1 VGDTPKGTRS
11 AGGVFLFE
19 DFRDNLIIDRYDVGF
34 LSMRGAK
41 TDSMRSENSEDALT
55 WNVFRSLAQ
64 VDPTFWLPRLFRRA
78 FDRDDD
84 LRAHSVGVKLWQR
97 VQPPP
102 ALRLFQKDEG
112 ESEIDVLIE
121 TEQMVWFIEA
131 KFRSD
136 VSERTTNNPDRD
148 QVVRNLDVGSWYAGV
163 RDFYFSLLLLDSASG
178 TKGMALI
185 ERYAA
190 SREDVLQRLP
200 HRPDQLANLRG
211 TGLMR
216 WSHLF
221 AVLSECAESAPRN
234 DERAYARRAVEWLK
248 GKRIGEPV
256 SSRS

>member
-1 VGDTPKGTRS
+1 MTDDPKGTRS
-11 AGGVFLFE
+11 AGGVFLFD

-64 VDPTFWLPRLFRRA
+64 VDPTFWMPRLFKRA

-84 LRAHSVGVKLWQR
+84 VRPHSVGVKLWQR

-121 TEQMVWFIEA
+121 TEQMVWFVEA

-136 VSERTTNNPDRD
+136 VSERTTNNPERD
-148 QVVRNLDVGSWYAGV
+148 QVIRNLDVGSWYAGV
-163 RDFYFSLLLLDSASG
+163 RDFYFSLLLLDTASG

-185 ERYAA
+185 ERYAV
-190 SREDVLQRLP
+190 SREEVVKRLP
-200 HRPDQLANLRG
+200 HRPDRLANLRG

-216 WSHLF
+216 WSHLA
-221 AVLSECAESAPRN
+221 AVLAECADGAPRA
-234 DERAYARRAVEWLK
+234 DERAYARHAVEWLK
-248 GKRIGEPV
+248 GKRIAGQ
-256 SSRS
+256 

>member
-1 VGDTPKGTRS
+1 MRDEPKGTRS
-11 AGGVFLFE
+11 SGGVFLFE

-64 VDPTFWLPRLFRRA
+64 VDPTFWLPRLFRRG
-78 FDRDDD
+78 FGNDGDV
-84 LRAHSVGVKLWQR
+84 RAVSVGVKLWQR

-112 ESEIDVLIE
+112 ESEIDILIE
-121 TEQMVWFIEA
+121 TERIAWFIEA

-136 VSERTTNNPDRD
+136 VSERTTNNPERD
-148 QVVRNLDVGSWYAGV
+148 QVIRNVDVGSWFAGV
-163 RDFYFSLLLLDSASG
+163 RDFYFSLLLLDSARG

-190 SREDVLQRLP
+190 SRDEVLRRLP
-200 HRPDQLANLRG
+200 HRPDRLANLRG
-211 TGLMR
+211 IGLLR
-216 WSHLF
+216 WSDLA
-221 AVLSECAESAPRN
+221 AVLAECAEEAPRD
-234 DERAYARRAVEWLK
+234 DERAYARHAVEWLE
-248 GKRIGEPV
+248 GKRIG
-256 SSRS
+256 SLA

>member
-1 VGDTPKGTRS
+1 MSDDPRGTRS

-34 LSMRGAK
+34 LAMRGAK

-64 VDPTFWLPRLFRRA
+64 VDPTFWLPHLFRVG
-78 FDRDDD
+78 FDRAPNVQA
-84 LRAHSVGVKLWQR
+84 RSVGVKLWQR

-148 QVVRNLDVGSWYAGV
+148 QVIRNLDVGTWYAGV
-163 RDFYFSLLLLDSASG
+163 RDFYFSLLLLDAPVT
-178 TKGMALI
+178 TKGTALV

-190 SREDVLQRLP
+190 SRDEVLRRLP

-211 TGLMR
+211 IGLLR
-216 WSHLF
+216 WSHLN
-221 AVLSECAESAPRN
+221 AVLAQSATGAPRA
-234 DERAYARRAVEWLK
+234 DERAYAQRAVEWLK
-248 GKRIGEPV
+248 GKRIGGLA
-256 SSRS
+256 